1 MDAGKQGHTPCWP
14 FHGSEPKEIFR
25 WDAGTLFHIHQLGYR
40 KMPDEMYLS
49 WLNELNT
56 QRDKYSNKEIQDINT
71 IRKWDVFTFA

>member
-1 MDAGKQGHTPCWP
+1 MKDGCWQARSHTLLT
-14 FHGSEPKEIFR
+14 FSRIRAERNIF
-25 WDAGTLFHIHQLGYR
+25 DEMQALYFHIHQLGYR

-71 IRKWDVFTFA
+71 IRK